1 MCGIV
6 GVFNLNG
13 EPFALSNLKQMA
25 ETIAHRGPDGDGYY
39 VDNQIGLAHK
49 RLAILDV
56 SNKGAQPMTSKDG
69 NWVIT
74 FNGCII
80 IIWNYNRSLNQRDM
94 SLFLRQIL
102 K

>member
-13 EPFALSNLKQMA
+13 EPFALSNLKHMA
-25 ETIAHRGPDGDGYY
+25 EAIAHRGPDGDGYFI
-39 VDNQIGLAHK
+39 DNQIGLAHK

-56 SNKGAQPMTSKDG
+56 SSKGAQPMTSKDG

-74 FNGCII
+74 FNGCIY
-80 IIWNYNRSLNQRDM
+80 NYLE
-94 SLFLRQIL
+94 L
-102 K
+102 KQE